1 MKNILLIF
9 GLSLLL
15 VNCSEDTLDTYH
27 GNDGIYFAPSI
38 LGKYIDSTSFS
49 FAMVTVDDTVVNMA
63 VRLYGEVQDYDRP
76 FRVKLE
82 EATGEE
88 GVDYAPLEEEYTLPA
103 NKAEAAIPVRIFRH
117 GTAKNKLVLRIVP
130 NEYFTQA
137 LSLKV
142 QDEDTLDMTL
152 KTLILTSKLTQPK
165 NWYDWA
171 FGYFSEAKYKLVNE
185 LGNMD
190 PEVWNATSFPSQYY
204 YQLPLFITNYLN
216 SKIAG
221 GPESALKDPDPQST
235 RGYMTFPDVVIPSS
249 FPDAWPKDE

>member
-1 MKNILLIF
+1 
-9 GLSLLL
+9 
-15 VNCSEDTLDTYH
+15 
-27 GNDGIYFAPSI
+27 
-38 LGKYIDSTSFS
+38 
-49 FAMVTVDDTVVNMA
+49 MVTVDDTVVNMA

-117 GTAKNKLVLRIVP
+117 GMAKNKLVLRIVP

-152 KTLILTSKLTQPK
+152 KTLIFTSKLTQPK

-249 FPDAWPKDE
+249 FPDAWPKDK

>member
-9 GLSLLL
+9 SFSLLFL
-15 VNCSEDTLDTYH
+15 CCSEDTLDTYH
-27 GNDGIYFAPSI
+27 GNDGIYFAPNMM
-38 LGKYIDSTSFS
+38 GKYIDSTSFS
-49 FAMVTVDDTVVNMA
+49 FAMVTEDDTVVNMA

-82 EATGEE
+82 EAIGEE
-88 GVDYAPLEEEYTLPA
+88 GVDYAPLEEEYVLPA
-103 NKAEAAIPVRIFRH
+103 NRAETAIPVRIFRH
-117 GTAKNKLVLRIVP
+117 GFAKNKLTLRIVP
-130 NEYFTQA
+130 NEYFTQV

-142 QDEDTLDMTL
+142 QDEDTLDMTV
-152 KTLILTSKLTQPK
+152 KTLIFTSKLTQPK

-185 LGNMD
+185 LGNMN
-190 PEVWNATSFPSQYY
+190 PEVWNSNNFPSQYY
-204 YQLPLFITNYLN
+204 YQLPLFLTNYLN
-216 SKIAG
+216 SKIAE

-235 RGYMTFPDVVIPSS
+235 RGYMTFPNVVIPSS